1 MINPDCEM
9 DAAVPIYSIDCN
21 TVTDAELQAFQSE
34 FSFRAMFPGELHGFC
49 AYFDVV
55 FGPEIVVLSTSP
67 HAVPTHWQQS
77 LFYFDKPVGFC
88 PQHQEIKGEIRGDN
102 GEVEGRS
109 GGDQGDARHGAG
121 RGWQRGSSGQCQGGS
136 CRGARGPRREKR
148 RGGPPPRA
156 ERR

>member
-1 MINPDCEM
+1 MCLPGAAGGRSQSCTAVRCQVINPDCEL

-88 PQHQEIKGEIRGDN
+88 PQHQEIKGEIRVSRDKTHN
-102 GEVEGRS
+102 RRLVADIECEVPGV
-109 GGDQGDARHGAG
+109 DDATAK
-121 RGWQRGSSGQCQGGS
+121 
-136 CRGARGPRREKR
+136 KR
-148 RGGPPPRA
+148 WNV
-156 ERR
+156 

>member
-1 MINPDCEM
+1 MSLPGAAGGFRSQSCTAVRWQVINPDCEM

-88 PQHQEIKGEIRGDN
+88 PQHQEIKGEIRVSRDKTHN
-102 GEVEGRS
+102 RRLVADIECEVPGV
-109 GGDQGDARHGAG
+109 DDATAK
-121 RGWQRGSSGQCQGGS
+121 
-136 CRGARGPRREKR
+136 KR
-148 RGGPPPRA
+148 WNV
-156 ERR
+156 